1 MSHQLERVINAIESI
16 VHDDFCEEMDLL
28 STVPE
33 ALTEREKIATAKLG
47 EIYKLSHAFNRSH
60 SCHRVHDDWRA
71 RLADFWERPEDA
83 DVAEVVVSPKPVEGE
98 GNTDE

>member
-1 MSHQLERVINAIESI
+1 MSRQLERVIDAIESI
-16 VHDDFCEEMDLL
+16 VHDDFCEEMDML

-47 EIYKLSHAFNRSH
+47 EIYKLSHAFNCSH

-71 RLADFWERPEDA
+71 RLADFWERPDEP
-83 DVAEVVVSPKPVEGE
+83 DVPPEVVSPNPG
-98 GNTDE
+98 DQ